1 MHQRRLEREKTP
13 SDSSELL
20 QMTRNEVF
28 DWFSLEARPNT
39 VRYIT
44 PCLDIFWQYKMFNKK
59 VDLLQDH
66 SPLAILNYFA
76 LCSSSC
82 VISACQ
88 LSSRPLWCTYVWTVY
103 RIFIFI
109 HFWTPTQMD
118 FFRLIQANFE
128 VNSEKL
134 WQQIFVL
141 SADNTKKIQKIEK
154 IGKTSSFDDFVY
166 IF

>member
-1 MHQRRLEREKTP
+1 
-13 SDSSELL
+13 
-20 QMTRNEVF
+20 
-28 DWFSLEARPNT
+28 
-39 VRYIT
+39 
-44 PCLDIFWQYKMFNKK
+44 
-59 VDLLQDH
+59 
-66 SPLAILNYFA
+66 
-76 LCSSSC
+76 
-82 VISACQ
+82 
-88 LSSRPLWCTYVWTVY
+88 
-103 RIFIFI
+103 
-109 HFWTPTQMD
+109 MD